1 MMLHDTTNSTILRT
15 TIPWYVKNHHEIHF
29 HVYSVS
35 ASRNTTW
42 FTITAWILGMPFA
55 TPWVWVPYRAAP
67 ASLCTAK
74 PVPTF
79 VAGFVWS
86 SRDFR
91 YWSLELLVLILHNS
105 VDVKVSSGVDL
116 RLDIHW
122 SSWFNKQN
130 LLKNMVL
137 LILTVGF
144 LPNRGCSFKQL
155 GLQTLADGLLSFFGL
170 VEPPTS
176 APMSVRPMCRPC
188 EAENEDVL
196 NMLIPAPECEATHSR
211 EYLTLNL
218 REVGLDAN

>member
-1 MMLHDTTNSTILRT
+1 MTRTTTTTTKSSNIRTIVMMLHDTTNSTILRT

-55 TPWVWVPYRAAP
+55 TPWVWVPCRAAP
-67 ASLCTAK
+67 ACLCTAK

-91 YWSLELLVLILHNS
+91 YWSLKLLVLILQT
-105 VDVKVSSGVDL
+105 VLMCKFQTTGVDL

-122 SSWFNKQN
+122 SSWFNKSKS
-130 LLKNMVL
+130 LKTMVL
-137 LILTVGF
+137 LIPTVGF
-144 LPNRGCSFKQL
+144 LRKPRLFL
-155 GLQTLADGLLSFFGL
+155 
-170 VEPPTS
+170 
-176 APMSVRPMCRPC
+176 
-188 EAENEDVL
+188 
-196 NMLIPAPECEATHSR
+196 
-211 EYLTLNL
+211 
-218 REVGLDAN
+218 